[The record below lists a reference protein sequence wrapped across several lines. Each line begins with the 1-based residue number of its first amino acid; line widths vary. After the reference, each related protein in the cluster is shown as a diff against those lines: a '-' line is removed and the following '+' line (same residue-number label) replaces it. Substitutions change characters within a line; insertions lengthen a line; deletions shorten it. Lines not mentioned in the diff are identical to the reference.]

1 MHKIVFIV
9 ILLSFTFIKDVV
21 TSEIVLQKNN
31 IIITNNDL
39 ENYKRLH
46 NDFYGNIIGN
56 SPAIKKLYLTLK
68 IINLQMDINPKFDEI
83 TKKIMSE
90 DLKKYKDTYSQYIL
104 EFFLRFEILKNDYV
118 NNYINKNNLKE
129 LDKILI
135 VEINF
140 YNDNKC
146 EMKKKSTKFKNL
158 TQNQKILIMSN
169 LNSKTISMK
178 DNTYVCLSQKNT
190 NEINNAINNIISNKG
205 YQEFLKYVYKN
216 IK

>member
-39 ENYKRLH
+39 ENYKKLH
-46 NDFYGNIIGN
+46 NDFYGNIIEN
-56 SPAIKKLYLTLK
+56 SPAIKKLYLTLE

-83 TKKIMSE
+83 TKKLMSE

-104 EFFLRFEILKNDYV
+104 EFFLRYEILKNDYV

-169 LNSKTISMK
+169 LNSKTISMQ
-178 DNTYVCLSQKNT
+178 DNIYVCLSQKNT

>member
-39 ENYKRLH
+39 ENYKKLH
-46 NDFYGNIIGN
+46 NDFYGNIIEN

-83 TKKIMSE
+83 TKKMMSE
-90 DLKKYKDTYSQYIL
+90 DLKKYKGTYSQYIL

-129 LDKILI
+129 LDKNLI

-146 EMKKKSTKFKNL
+146 EMKKKSIKFKNL

-169 LNSKTISMK
+169 LNSKTISMQ
-178 DNTYVCLSQKNT
+178 DNIYVCLSQKNT

-205 YQEFLKYVYKN
+205 YEEFLKYVYKN

>member
-39 ENYKRLH
+39 ENYKKLH
-46 NDFYGNIIGN
+46 NDFYGNIIEN

-83 TKKIMSE
+83 TKKMMSE
-90 DLKKYKDTYSQYIL
+90 DLKKYKGTYSQYIL
-104 EFFLRFEILKNDYV
+104 EFFLRYEILKNDYV

-146 EMKKKSTKFKNL
+146 EMKKKSIKFKNL

-205 YQEFLKYVYKN
+205 YEEFLKYVYKN